1 MMTEDNQGKKYD
13 LIATEFANMRDSFYL
28 EQKYL
33 DLLMSYLQPDAH
45 ILDIGC
51 GSGYPIAAYLIE
63 HGFQVTGVDG
73 SKELL
78 NIAKLKCLGLHT
90 VYGDIR
96 TVTLNNKYDALL
108 EWWCLFHI
116 PKQDHEKMISRFA
129 SWIKPGGFLEFT
141 TGDQDYDHKSSDML
155 NQELAFYSLDPQLY
169 EKYLKENG
177 FKILLRENDQEHHL
191 VWIAQYEG

>member
-1 MMTEDNQGKKYD
+1 MKEENQGKRYD
-13 LIATEFANMRDSFYL
+13 QIATEFAKMRDSFYL

-33 DLLMSYLQPDAH
+33 DLFMSYLQPNAH
-45 ILDIGC
+45 VLDIGC

-63 HGFQVTGVDG
+63 KGFQVTGVDG

-78 NIAKLKCLGLHT
+78 NIAKLKCPKLHT

-96 TVTLNNKYDALL
+96 TVDLNNKYDGLL

-116 PKQDHEKMISRFA
+116 PKQDHAKMISRFA
-129 SWIKPGGFLEFT
+129 TWIKPDGFLEFT
-141 TGDQDYDHKSSDML
+141 TGDEDYEDTSSDML
-155 NQELAFYSLDPQLY
+155 NQELSFYSLAPQVY

-177 FKILLRENDQEHHL
+177 FKILLREHDQEHHL
-191 VWIAQYEG
+191 VWIAQHKS

>member
-1 MMTEDNQGKKYD
+1 MMDDDKQGKNYD
-13 LIATEFANMRDSFYL
+13 LIAVEFANMRDSFYL

-33 DLLMSYLQPDAH
+33 DLLMSYLQPNAH

-78 NIAKLKCLGLHT
+78 NIAKIKCPTLHT

-96 TVTLNNKYDALL
+96 TVTLDNKYDALL

-116 PKQDHEKMISRFA
+116 PKHDHAKMISRFKT
-129 SWIKPGGFLEFT
+129 WIKPGGFLEFT
-141 TGDQDYDHKSSDML
+141 TGEQDYEQKSSDML
-155 NQELAFYSLDPQLY
+155 NQELSFYSLDPQLY

-177 FKILLRENDQEHHL
+177 FKILLRENDQEQHL